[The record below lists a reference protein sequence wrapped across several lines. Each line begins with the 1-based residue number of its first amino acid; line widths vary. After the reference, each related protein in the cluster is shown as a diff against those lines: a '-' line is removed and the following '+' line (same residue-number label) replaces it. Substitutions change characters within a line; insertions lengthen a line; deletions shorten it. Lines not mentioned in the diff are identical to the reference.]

1 MPEGS
6 FASLDFMFHPR
17 SVAVPGAS
25 TKDGPGSFIA
35 AMKEMGFK
43 GDLYPVNPKAEEIQG
58 LKCYPTLTAIPGHV
72 DHVISSVP
80 LRFVE
85 GLMEECIAKGV
96 KTVHFFTAGFSET
109 GDEDAAAL
117 EARVLK
123 RAKEAGIR
131 VIGPNCMGL
140 YYPAGGLSFMP
151 FLPTEPGPV
160 AMLSQ
165 SGANAGEFCRTAA
178 VRGLRYSKV
187 VSYGNGT
194 DVRESEL
201 LEYCAEDPE
210 TDVIACYI
218 EGITDGA
225 HFMRALKK
233 AAAAKPVVI
242 LKGGRTEAGSRAT
255 ASHTGSLAGSL
266 QVFDSAVRQAGA
278 TRVDRMEELVD
289 QAVAFR
295 YITSLTGPRAGI
307 VGGGGG
313 YSVLASD
320 EIGAAGLEMPTLP
333 PTSSR
338 NSTTSPRR
346 PAPASATPSTQALA
360 GAPTASSPCS
370 TPSALS
376 ASRRTSTTSSIT
388 PATPGAPCAPRAP
401 ASSRSPARPPTSSAR
416 SRKRAVSRSSAS
428 PASPRPSSAWLA
440 RSPSRSASPP
450 PASPSS
456 TASRPPPSPSSA
468 SSPASPPA
476 PNPPPHPRPA
486 RTHTTR
492 SQRIA
497 PQICPSA

>member
-6 FASLDFMFHPR
+6 FASLDSMFHPR
-17 SVAVPGAS
+17 SIAVPGAS
-25 TKDGPGSFIA
+25 THEGPGSFIA
-35 AMKEMGFK
+35 AIKEMGFK

-58 LKCYPTLTAIPGHV
+58 LKCYPRVLDIPGHV
-72 DHVISSVP
+72 DYVISSVP

-85 GLMEECIAKGV
+85 GLMEECVAKGV

-117 EARVLK
+117 EARVLA
-123 RAKEAGIR
+123 RAKAAGIR

-140 YYPAGGLSFMP
+140 YYPAGGISFMP

-194 DVRESEL
+194 DIRESEL

-210 TDVIACYI
+210 TEVIACYI
-218 EGITDGA
+218 EGIVDGA
-225 HFMRALKK
+225 HFMRAMRK
-233 AAAAKPVVI
+233 AAAVKPVII
-242 LKGGRTEAGSRAT
+242 LKGGQTEAGSRAT

-266 QVFDSAVRQAGA
+266 QIFDAAVRQAGA
-278 TRVDRMEELVD
+278 VRVDRMEELVD

-295 YITSLTGPRAGI
+295 YLKSLAGPRGGI

-333 PTSSR
+333 ADIQQKLRDFTPTAGTSVR
-338 NSTTSPRR
+338 NPVDTSVGWGPEGLKPMLDTIRIVSE
-346 PAPASATPSTQALA
+346 APNIDFILYHTSYSWGAMRAEGPSIVEVAREAAEKLGALA
-360 GAPTASSPCS
+360 RETGKPIVCVARIPTTEMGMQGTLSFQQHVADAGLPVFDSVQ
-370 TPSALS
+370 SAAL
-376 ASRRTSTTSSIT
+376 ALRRML
-388 PATPGAPCAPRAP
+388 
-401 ASSRSPARPPTSSAR
+401 
-416 SRKRAVSRSSAS
+416 
-428 PASPRPSSAWLA
+428 AWQA
-440 RSPSRSASPP
+440 GR
-450 PASPSS
+450 
-456 TASRPPPSPSSA
+456 
-468 SSPASPPA
+468 
-476 PNPPPHPRPA
+476 
-486 RTHTTR
+486 
-492 SQRIA
+492 
-497 PQICPSA
+497 